1 MSIPLD
7 RMEVTV
13 HVVSEQH
20 SMSTCQNLAMS
31 PSPSQVWPLQKVVLY
46 ITDTFLECTLM
57 VEFTDNEGDELL

>member
-20 SMSTCQNLAMS
+20 STSTCQNLAMN
-31 PSPSQVWPLQKVVLY
+31 PSQVWPLQKVVLY
-46 ITDTFLECTLM
+46 IADTFLECMLM
-57 VEFTDNEGDELL
+57 VEFTDNEGDKLL